1 MNIRKSVKRNLLVRG
16 VYMLYRKY
24 FSVRKTKFGYISESV
39 KITPPICINEANC
52 YIYDNVS
59 VGPNAFISTPNAKV
73 IIKGN
78 CAIAEHLTIHTGNH
92 ARLCGLWV
100 TDINENNK
108 PQGYDKDVIID
119 KDVWIGC
126 NVTIL
131 SGVHVGRGATIAAG
145 AVVCRDV
152 PPYSVVGGIPAKI
165 LKMNWTIDEIIAHE
179 KELYT
184 EEQRF
189 TREYLEHLFY
199 DRV

>member
-1 MNIRKSVKRNLLVRG
+1 M
-16 VYMLYRKY
+16 
-24 FSVRKTKFGYISESV
+24 
-39 KITPPICINEANC
+39 
-52 YIYDNVS
+52 
-59 VGPNAFISTPNAKV
+59 
-73 IIKGN
+73 
-78 CAIAEHLTIHTGNH
+78 TIHTGNH

-165 LKMNWTIDEIIAHE
+165 LKMNWTIDEIIVHE
-179 KELYT
+179 KKLYT